1 MVVCEHRPSVLQGTG
16 HDVQGANGDSLSC
29 SRLKMTL
36 SLEERNQR
44 KRRVFSQQ
52 LRCVT
57 LREVRQ
63 APSRGAQR
71 YEVHL
76 YRCGVLVYQ

>member
-1 MVVCEHRPSVLQGTG
+1 MVVCEHRLSVLQGTG

-44 KRRVFSQQ
+44 KRRVFA
-52 LRCVT
+52 T
-57 LREVRQ
+57 AEVCDLARST
-63 APSRGAQR
+63 PSP
-71 YEVHL
+71 
-76 YRCGVLVYQ
+76 